1 MASLSIARLNA
12 SLTLISLNGF
22 FPLMFELR
30 NSSTPWSIPKKI
42 ERTCATVFVVR
53 PSVASIRFKSCKGAS
68 NTKSTSPD
76 NNAATRVAAFL
87 IGLYSMRSTF
97 PGNIESP
104 HQFEFRV
111 STESSSGALLVSI
124 NGPVPLEFRTENVSS
139 SAAKSCGFST
149 PLAFAQP
156 LSIMYTFVSVLG
168 RIGFAPSVTSFTVKS
183 SITSILATVFT
194 CSL

>member
-1 MASLSIARLNA
+1 MSR
-12 SLTLISLNGF
+12 NGF
-22 FPLMFELR
+22 APLIFELLS
-30 NSSTPWSIPKKI
+30 SSTLWSIPKNI

-76 NNAATRVAAFL
+76 SNAATRVAAFFM
-87 IGLYSMRSTF
+87 GLYSMRSTL

-104 HQFEFRV
+104 HQFGFRL
-111 STESSSGALLVSI
+111 STESSSGALLISM

-139 SAAKSCGFST
+139 SAAKSCGLST

-156 LSIMYTFVSVLG
+156 LSMMYTFVSVFG
-168 RIGFAPSVTSFTVKS
+168 RIGFAPSVTSFTV
-183 SITSILATVFT
+183 
-194 CSL
+194 